1 MNVVNCCILLNA
13 KLELHDINIMADLP
27 PNRLASTVK
36 NPVLGWPLVHAHI
49 GETEGVLIHFCFPC
63 VLFHWAF
70 MEHRHRRLSDVVIS
84 LLYFK
89 TLPICL
95 ERHVR
100 GSPLPLRCLSFCCL
114 FQAQNLSRLH
124 PSPVYVSWS
133 VYQHILQ
140 ELIVPVS
147 RVMWSWG
154 RNENM
159 GCLASVRVCVCACL
173 CVCEMGANR
182 DNQKIIRLK
191 TRSP

>member
-1 MNVVNCCILLNA
+1 MCISG
-13 KLELHDINIMADLP
+13 KILEDFIH
-27 PNRLASTVK
+27 LAIKHYWGST
-36 NPVLGWPLVHAHI
+36 
-49 GETEGVLIHFCFPC
+49 EYCFSC
-63 VLFHWAF
+63 VLFHRAF
-70 MEHRHRRLSDVVIS
+70 MEHRHWCLSDVAIS

-89 TLPICL
+89 TLPIYL

-100 GSPLPLRCLSFCCL
+100 GSPLPLCCLSFCCL
-114 FQAQNLSRLH
+114 FLAQNLSRLH

-159 GCLASVRVCVCACL
+159 GCLASACVCMLVCV
-173 CVCEMGANR
+173 MGANR

-191 TRSP
+191 TRSL